1 MVSVFEKLM
10 VSFDMYFFQLLL
22 QRKKNYLTQ
31 KSLMSL
37 EMESQQATEF
47 IPELEFTFTYPF

>member
-1 MVSVFEKLM
+1 MQQDRDIETDSE
-10 VSFDMYFFQLLL
+10 LLL